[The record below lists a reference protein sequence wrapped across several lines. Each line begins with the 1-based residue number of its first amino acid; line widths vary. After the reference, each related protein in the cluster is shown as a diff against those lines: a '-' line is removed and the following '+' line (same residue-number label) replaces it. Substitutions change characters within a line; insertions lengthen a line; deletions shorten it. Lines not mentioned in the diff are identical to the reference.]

1 MLQVKQVSFP
11 PKNFGIR
18 AASSLQDALLLLNQQ
33 CRATFSSNNGTF
45 LLFADHTQ
53 PFASSSTA
61 RMLVDYCSALCFVSW
76 CTLNSCGGDLRSTLL
91 VVIVRQPFKTETWN
105 WVWFFIH
112 FFSSCDC
119 RLKNGSKVTSAT
131 VLVCTVR
138 TSRLCQ
144 LVTIYVSSGLV
155 SVVLVISCNVR
166 GVLAE
171 KSENHIFLSTC

>member
-11 PKNFGIR
+11 QKNFGIC

-91 VVIVRQPFKTETWN
+91 VVIVHQPFKTETWN

-112 FFSSCDC
+112 FSVHVTVDWKMAARWLRLLSSCVLWEPAD
-119 RLKNGSKVTSAT
+119 SA
-131 VLVCTVR
+131 
-138 TSRLCQ
+138 
-144 LVTIYVSSGLV
+144 
-155 SVVLVISCNVR
+155 NW
-166 GVLAE
+166 
-171 KSENHIFLSTC
+171 